1 MSGSEGLAFGNVVLS
16 GALSQY
22 LQVRDAGVQGM

>member
-16 GALSQY
+16 GALTQY
-22 LQVRDAGVQGM
+22 LQAGDVGMQGT